1 MKIFILKYIV
11 GMKTNKQILKE
22 YIDRIVR
29 ESVINLTEKTHN
41 VDKHLD
47 KKAKDAKNG
56 NIGKKKAKVLDALD
70 DPMTNDAELMRQLW
84 HPETKDEE
92 DAMRSEFSKKARE
105 TTNDNGS
112 KYHFDND
119 EIVQL
124 YNMLP

>member
-1 MKIFILKYIV
+1 
-11 GMKTNKQILKE
+11 MKTNEQILRE
-22 YIDRIVR
+22 HIDKLVR
-29 ESVINLTEKTHN
+29 ESVVMLTEKSHN
-41 VDKHLD
+41 VDKRLE
-47 KKAKDAKNG
+47 KKAKKAKKG
-56 NIGKKKAKVLDALD
+56 EPGKGGSIAKKKAKVLDALD
-70 DPMTNDAELMRQLW
+70 NPMTNDAELMRQLW

-112 KYHFDND
+112 RYHFDDN

>member
-1 MKIFILKYIV
+1 
-11 GMKTNKQILKE
+11 MKTNEQILRE
-22 YIDRIVR
+22 HIDKLVR
-29 ESVINLTEKTHN
+29 ESVNMLTEKSHSI
-41 VDKHLD
+41 DKRLE
-47 KKAKDAKNG
+47 KKTNKAKKSEPGKGG
-56 NIGKKKAKVLDALD
+56 NIAKKKAKVLDALD
-70 DPMTNDAELMRQLW
+70 NPMTNDAELMRQLW

-112 KYHFDND
+112 RYHFDDN

>member
-1 MKIFILKYIV
+1 
-11 GMKTNKQILKE
+11 MKTNELILRE
-22 YIDRIVR
+22 HIDKLVR
-29 ESVINLTEKTHN
+29 ESVNILTEKSHS
-41 VDKHLD
+41 VDKHLAKKE
-47 KKAKDAKNG
+47 KKAKKNEPGKGG
-56 NIGKKKAKVLDALD
+56 NIAKKKAKVLDALD
-70 DPMTNDAELMRQLW
+70 NPMTNDAELMRQLW

-112 KYHFDND
+112 RYHFDDN

>member
-1 MKIFILKYIV
+1 
-11 GMKTNKQILKE
+11 MKTNKTILRE
-22 YIDRIVR
+22 YIDRMVL
-29 ESVINLTEKTHN
+29 ESVMTLTEKNHN
-41 VDKHLD
+41 VDKKIE
-47 KKAKDAKNG
+47 KKAKSAKGDKKTKSG
-56 NIGKKKAKVLDALD
+56 NLAKKKAKVLDALD

-84 HPETKDEE
+84 HPETKDQE

-112 KYHFDND
+112 TYHFDND

>member
-1 MKIFILKYIV
+1 MRTNRTILR
-11 GMKTNKQILKE
+11 E
-22 YIDRIVR
+22 YIDKLVL
-29 ESVINLTEKTHN
+29 ESVMTLTEKKHN
-41 VDKHLD
+41 VDKKID
-47 KKAKDAKNG
+47 KKAKNAKSDKKNKSG
-56 NIGKKKAKVLDALD
+56 NLAKKKAKVLDALD

-112 KYHFDND
+112 TYHFDSD

>member
-1 MKIFILKYIV
+1 
-11 GMKTNKQILKE
+11 MKTNERILRE
-22 YIDRIVR
+22 HIDRLVR
-29 ESVINLTEKTHN
+29 ESVNMLTEKSHS
-41 VDKHLD
+41 VDKRLE
-47 KKAKDAKNG
+47 KKANKAKKGEPGKGG
-56 NIGKKKAKVLDALD
+56 NIAKKKAKVLDALD
-70 DPMTNDAELMRQLW
+70 NPMTNDAELMRQLW

-112 KYHFDND
+112 RYHFDDN

>member
-1 MKIFILKYIV
+1 MRTSRTILR
-11 GMKTNKQILKE
+11 E
-22 YIDRIVR
+22 YIDRLVL
-29 ESVINLTEKTHN
+29 ESVMTLTEKSHN
-41 VDKHLD
+41 VDKRIE
-47 KKAKDAKNG
+47 KKANDAKG
-56 NIGKKKAKVLDALD
+56 EKKGGSLAKKKAKVLDALD

-84 HPETKDEE
+84 HPETKDQE

-112 KYHFDND
+112 TYHFDSD

>member
-1 MKIFILKYIV
+1 
-11 GMKTNKQILKE
+11 MKTNEQILRE
-22 YIDRIVR
+22 HIDKLVL
-29 ESVINLTEKTHN
+29 ESVSMLTEKSHN
-41 VDKHLD
+41 VDKHLE
-47 KKAKDAKNG
+47 KKAKKTKKGEPGKGGSIA
-56 NIGKKKAKVLDALD
+56 KKKAKVLDALD
-70 DPMTNDAELMRQLW
+70 NPMTNDAELMRQLW

-112 KYHFDND
+112 RYHFDDN

>member
-1 MKIFILKYIV
+1 
-11 GMKTNKQILKE
+11 MKTNERILRE
-22 YIDRIVR
+22 HIDRLVR
-29 ESVINLTEKTHN
+29 ESVNILTEKSHN
-41 VDKHLD
+41 VDNRLE
-47 KKAKDAKNG
+47 KKAKKAKKGEPGKGG
-56 NIGKKKAKVLDALD
+56 NIAKKKAKVLDALD
-70 DPMTNDAELMRQLW
+70 NPMTNDAELMRQLW

-112 KYHFDND
+112 RYHFDDN

>member
-1 MKIFILKYIV
+1 
-11 GMKTNKQILKE
+11 MKTNKTILRE
-22 YIDRIVR
+22 YIDRMVL
-29 ESVINLTEKTHN
+29 ESVMTLTEKNHN
-41 VDKHLD
+41 VDKKIEKRAKNAKGD
-47 KKAKDAKNG
+47 KKNKSG
-56 NIGKKKAKVLDALD
+56 NLAKKKAKVLDALD

-84 HPETKDEE
+84 HPETKDQE

-112 KYHFDND
+112 TYHFDND

>member
-1 MKIFILKYIV
+1 
-11 GMKTNKQILKE
+11 MKTNKTILRE
-22 YIDRIVR
+22 YIDRMVL
-29 ESVINLTEKTHN
+29 ESVMTLTEKNHN
-41 VDKHLD
+41 VDKKIE
-47 KKAKDAKNG
+47 KKAKNTKGDKKTKSG
-56 NIGKKKAKVLDALD
+56 NLSKKKAKVLDALD

-84 HPETKDEE
+84 HPETKDQE

-112 KYHFDND
+112 TYHFDND

>member
-1 MKIFILKYIV
+1 MR
-11 GMKTNKQILKE
+11 TNKTILRE
-22 YIDRIVR
+22 YIDRIVL
-29 ESVINLTEKTHN
+29 ESVASLTEK
-41 VDKHLD
+41 KHSID
-47 KKAKDAKNG
+47 KKFEKKVKKTKNDKSDNKKSKSG
-56 NIGKKKAKVLDALD
+56 NIAKKKAKVLDALD

-112 KYHFDND
+112 TYHFDTD

>member
-1 MKIFILKYIV
+1 
-11 GMKTNKQILKE
+11 MKTNRTILRE
-22 YIDRIVR
+22 YIDKLVL
-29 ESVINLTEKTHN
+29 ESVMTLTEKKHN
-41 VDKHLD
+41 VDKKIN
-47 KKAKDAKNG
+47 KKAKSAKSDKKNKSG
-56 NIGKKKAKVLDALD
+56 NLAKKKAKVLDALD

-112 KYHFDND
+112 TYHFDSN